1 MIASM
6 VSEPRRSKLTLTWA
20 LADKGWRQPSDLCL
34 SDGLLAAA
42 GSSHR
47 HIHRI
52 ATLRC
57 ALYNAMHVAEGD
69 GSGNTTPGHGLL
81 ARKKR
86 GQLSDPTPKPAGRTS
101 LTWRYAGYGA
111 LLGLL
116 ATLGATLLAMAQQQL
131 PLTLAGA
138 VDAQASQPLLWLI
151 DTAPLFIAA
160 STALI
165 GARQERL
172 TQAVELL
179 EQRVAERTQELEQE
193 TQASRQRE
201 ADHYQQRQYFEALV
215 QNAPIAIVTLDLAQR
230 IVACNPA
237 FTRLFGYSLDEVAG
251 QELDRLV
258 ATEAMLEEAKDYT
271 QKVTRG
277 DVVHGYMKRQR
288 KDGGLIDVE
297 LLGVP
302 VIVDNA
308 QVGVLALYH
317 DLTDLKRAQL
327 ELERQKQYW
336 ETLVKNSP
344 VAIVIL
350 DLEENVVT
358 CNPAFESLFGY
369 SQAEVAGANLDN
381 LIVTAD
387 ASHSQAQ
394 SYTQQALSGAMVH
407 GLARRLRKDG
417 SEVDVELFGS
427 PVIVEGQRIGAVGMY
442 HDISDLV
449 RARREAEEADKAKSE
464 FLANM
469 SHEIRTPMN
478 GVMGMIELTLDTPL
492 NDEQHDFLATAYES
506 AESLL
511 TLLNDILDFSKI
523 EAGRLDFEQLPFNLR
538 STVEGV
544 ADTLA
549 QRAESKNLEMACYVD
564 DACPAFV
571 RGDPGRL
578 RQILVNLAG
587 NAIKFTEKG
596 EVVIRVEPV
605 SDRATQVMLRFSVAD
620 TGIGI
625 TEEHQ
630 VAIFDRFIQVDGST
644 TRKFGGTGLG
654 LAISRQ
660 LVERM
665 GGSIGVESQP
675 GQGSTFWFTL
685 PFERQDDVEAMPI
698 GTGDEL
704 RSVRILAVDDN
715 ATSRTILVKMLQGL
729 GCRVEAAESGP
740 QALQLLQL
748 AAANGDPIQIAL
760 LDMQMPSMDGEETA
774 RRIKSIPELSEV
786 LLVILTSMGQRG
798 DAARLQGIGCSG
810 YLLKPVKLSQLSE
823 ALMAV
828 LGLKR
833 AAVDQRRQ
841 QLITRHTLAEQQEM
855 RILLAED
862 NPINRKLAVILLKR
876 AGYIVETVE
885 NGRQAVEALAR
896 DRYSLALMDVQMPDM
911 DGLEAVELI
920 RAQEGADK
928 HTPIIAMTAHAMKG
942 DRERCLAAGM
952 DDYLSKPLQ
961 TKELFEAI
969 RRWTRLP
976 RPHAGG
982 PSATGPAAGEGSDP
996 GLPLDRKR
1004 GLPYFGGDEILY
1016 NQLLEEFMQRLP
1028 ADISRIKAAQ
1038 AEGSQHEF
1046 LRLAHSLKSV
1056 SLTFGATPL
1065 SEVARQLEAMGLART
1080 LDQAV
1085 LLLEPLESEHARL
1098 RQFIETSG

>member
-1 MIASM
+1 MRDSPDLSTRRTPIAM
-6 VSEPRRSKLTLTWA
+6 
-20 LADKGWRQPSDLCL
+20 
-34 SDGLLAAA
+34 
-42 GSSHR
+42 
-47 HIHRI
+47 
-52 ATLRC
+52 
-57 ALYNAMHVAEGD
+57 
-69 GSGNTTPGHGLL
+69 
-81 ARKKR
+81 
-86 GQLSDPTPKPAGRTS
+86 
-101 LTWRYAGYGA
+101 RYAIRGA

-116 ATLGATLLAMAQQQL
+116 APLAGTLLSIGQLRL

-138 VDAQASQPLLWLI
+138 AQAQASQPLLWLI
-151 DTAPLFIAA
+151 DSFPLLIAA
-160 STALI
+160 CAALI
-165 GARQERL
+165 DTRQERVARPARAL
-172 TQAVELL
+172 GP
-179 EQRVAERTQELEQE
+179 RVAAPLQEPKKDS
-193 TQASRQRE
+193 QACGRQP
-201 ADHYQQRQYFEALV
+201 AGDDQQRQYFEALV
-215 QNAPIAIVTLDLAQR
+215 HNAPIAIVTLDLDQR

-258 ATEAMLEEAKDYT
+258 APDAMIEEAKDYT
-271 QKVTRG
+271 RQVTRG
-277 DVVHGYMKRQR
+277 DVVHRYVRRRR
-288 KDGGLIDVE
+288 KDGELIDLE

-317 DLTDLKRAQL
+317 DLTDLKRAQR
-327 ELERQKQYW
+327 ELESQKQYW

-350 DLEENVVT
+350 DLEENVLT
-358 CNPAFESLFGY
+358 CNPAFEALFGY
-369 SQAEVAGANLDN
+369 SQDEVAGTNLDN
-381 LIVTAD
+381 LIVPGAD
-387 ASHSQAQ
+387 TNHSQAQ
-394 SYTQQALSGAMVH
+394 SYTRQALSGAMVH
-407 GLARRLRKDG
+407 GLVRRLRKDG
-417 SEVDVELFGS
+417 GEVEVELFGL

-449 RARREAEEADKAKSE
+449 HARREAEEADKAKSE

-478 GVMGMIELTLDTPL
+478 GVMGMIELALDTPL
-492 NDEQHDFLATAYES
+492 NDEQRDFLATAYES
-506 AESLL
+506 AEALL

-523 EAGRLDFEQLPFNLR
+523 EAGRLELEKLSFNLR

-549 QRAESKNLEMACYVD
+549 QRAEAKKLEMACFVD
-564 DACPAFV
+564 DGCPAYV
-571 RGDPGRL
+571 LGDPGRL

-587 NAIKFTEKG
+587 NALKFTEQG
-596 EVVIRVEPV
+596 EVVIRAELL
-605 SDRATQVMLRFSVAD
+605 SDSPAEVTIRFSVAD

-625 TEEHQ
+625 PEDRLA
-630 VAIFDRFIQVDGST
+630 AIFDRFVQVDGST
-644 TRKFGGTGLG
+644 TRRFGGTGLG
-654 LAISRQ
+654 LAISRH

-675 GQGSTFWFTL
+675 GHGSTFWFTL
-685 PFERQDDVEAMPI
+685 PFERQDEIEATPI

-704 RSVRILAVDDN
+704 RNVRILAVDDN
-715 ATSRTILVKMLQGL
+715 ETSRAILVKMLRGL

-740 QALQLLQL
+740 AGLQILRQ
-748 AAANGDPIQIAL
+748 AAAGGDPVQIAL
-760 LDMQMPSMDGEETA
+760 LDMQMPGMDGEETA
-774 RRIKSIPELSEV
+774 RRIKSIPALHDV

-828 LGLKR
+828 LGLRR
-833 AAVDQRRQ
+833 ADADRRPH
-841 QLITRHTLAEQQEM
+841 QLVTRHTLAEQQDM

-876 AGYIVETVE
+876 AGYMVETVE
-885 NGRQAVEALAR
+885 NGRQAVDALAQG
-896 DRYSLALMDVQMPDM
+896 RYSLALMDVQMPDM
-911 DGLEAVELI
+911 DGIEAVKLI
-920 RAQEGADK
+920 RAQEGAEK

-976 RPHAGG
+976 RPHGEKDSGKGIPAG
-982 PSATGPAAGEGSDP
+982 PSGDP
-996 GLPLDRKR
+996 TLPLDRKR
-1004 GLPYFGGDEILY
+1004 GLPYFGGDRSLY
-1016 NQLLEEFMQRLP
+1016 DQLLEEFMERLP
-1028 ADISRIKAAQ
+1028 AEIDCIKQAQ
-1038 AEGSQHEF
+1038 ADGNQHEF
-1046 LRLAHSLKSV
+1046 LRLSHSLKSV

-1065 SEVARQLEAMGLART
+1065 SEIARQLEALGLAGQ
-1080 LDQAV
+1080 LDQARQ
-1085 LLLEPLESEHARL
+1085 LFDPLETEHARL
-1098 RQFIETSG
+1098 RGFLEAAS